1 MKFLK
6 LILILA
12 VSSVG
17 LCEDEFTNTPVVMWH
32 GMGKEK
38 CTRIR
43 EKS

>member
-32 GMGKEK
+32 GMGRKSA
-38 CTRIR
+38 R
-43 EKS
+43 EFAENY